1 MKFKVFERVRATE
14 ALKTAEDAEKEASEL
29 LKSVEKAAYEA
40 GKKSAEREVH
50 RLESEAENFYTS
62 YVADMKLARV
72 DTPQEKEVTKAVQAY
87 VDAEEKVEATVESY
101 NSLAISL
108 ANEVKMYA
116 EKAKKLA
123 DQAAQEQGSGSS
135 NLAAKHML
143 EAQKLMHMAKEKK
156 LRALKVRGLAERL
169 DNQVLPSYK
178 QAVGM
183 AKAHAMQF

>member
-1 MKFKVFERVRATE
+1 MLRATE
-14 ALKTAEDAEKEASEL
+14 ALKTAEYAEKQASEL

-40 GKKSAEREVH
+40 GKKSALREVH

-72 DTPQEKEVTKAVQAY
+72 DMPQEKDVTRAVQVY
-87 VDAEEKVEATVESY
+87 VDAEEKVAATVESY

-116 EKAKKLA
+116 EKAKKIA
-123 DQAAQEQGSGSS
+123 AQAAQEQGSGSS

-143 EAQKLMHMAKEKK
+143 EAQKLMHMAQEKK
-156 LRALKVRGLAERL
+156 LRALKVRALAERL
-169 DNQVLPSYK
+169 DGQVLPSYK
-178 QAVGM
+178 QAVEM